1 MRSIQESLRDYIA
14 NNILFTPDGFA
25 YADDDSFLE
34 NGILD
39 STGVVELVAFLE
51 DNFKISVE
59 DAEIT
64 PQNFDSISSLAAYI
78 HDKLNHKLS

>member
-25 YADDDSFLE
+25 YTDDDSFLE

-78 HDKLNHKLS
+78 RDKLNHKLS